1 MFAERMKTPAIPE
14 RVFALCKEVRNNG
27 SAEKELKERLEP
39 RFLGGTTAY
48 FGDVRTAAQQLGLI
62 NIKEGIISLSVDKE
76 DIDSISSMRKYC
88 IKRLESLKSGLF
100 YNVTREYLAMSEE
113 VLKYDSVSDM
123 SELFE
128 KSTKMRVNV
137 DDMRAWRFW
146 AAFLGYGYMQEMQ
159 NPSRSKNSML
169 LLPNMYINLREIFEI
184 CNFERNKEH
193 AVSDIV
199 NSIRPYCEVALK
211 YIDNEKKFNLAFSN
225 GLRMLHDKGK
235 ITLKHKL
242 DGGEMW
248 FLYPLELHEIKSTI
262 THITVRG

>member
-14 RVFALCKEVRNNG
+14 RVFALCKEIKNNG
-27 SAEKELKERLEP
+27 IAEKELKEKLEP

-62 NIKEGIISLSVDKE
+62 NIKEGIISLAVDE
-76 DIDSISSMRKYC
+76 NNIDNISNMRKYC
-88 IKRLESLKSGLF
+88 IRRLDSLKNGLF
-100 YNVTREYLAMSEE
+100 YNVTREYMAMNEG

-128 KSTKMRVNV
+128 KLTNMKINV

-146 AAFLGYGYMQEMQ
+146 ATFLGYGYMQEMQ
-159 NPSRSKNSML
+159 NPSRSKNCMI
-169 LLPNMYINLREIFEI
+169 LLPNMYINLKEIFEI
-184 CNFERNKEH
+184 CNFEQNKEY
-193 AVSDIV
+193 AVSEIM
-199 NSIRPYCEVALK
+199 NSIRPYCEITLK
-211 YIDNEKKFNLAFSN
+211 DIDNEKKFNLAFSN
-225 GLRMLHDKGK
+225 GLRMLHDTGK
-235 ITLKHKL
+235 ISLKHKL

-262 THITVRG
+262 THITIRG